1 MQWVKDN
8 NIGGG
13 FTWDTSLDDFNGKFC
28 NEGKFPLI
36 TSAIDTLTGSISSSS
51 TTTFSSTIASSST
64 APPSSTAITSSA
76 SSTTTAALTGS
87 SEENLIYY

>member
-13 FTWDTSLDDFNGKFC
+13 FMWDTSLDDFNGNFC

-36 TSAIDTLTGSISSSS
+36 
-51 TTTFSSTIASSST
+51 
-64 APPSSTAITSSA
+64 STAIKWSNG
-76 SSTTTAALTGS
+76 L
-87 SEENLIYY
+87 

>member
-36 TSAIDTLTGSISSSS
+36 N
-51 TTTFSSTIASSST
+51 
-64 APPSSTAITSSA
+64 TAITTLNGVSLSTSATTLA
-76 SSTTTAALTGS
+76 SSTLAPTIAISGTTQSLTS
-87 SEENLIYY
+87 SATSTGENDFIL

>member
-51 TTTFSSTIASSST
+51 TIASSSI
-64 APPSSTAITSSA
+64 APLSSTAITSSV

-87 SEENLIYY
+87 SEENWIYY

>member
-1 MQWVKDN
+1 MPEGEGMSSIDL
-8 NIGGG
+8 G

-51 TTTFSSTIASSST
+51 TIASSSI
-64 APPSSTAITSSA
+64 APLSSTAITSSV

-87 SEENLIYY
+87 SEEN

>member
-28 NEGKFPLI
+28 NDGKFPLI

-51 TTTFSSTIASSST
+51 TIASSSI
-64 APPSSTAITSSA
+64 APLSSTAITSSV

-87 SEENLIYY
+87 SEENWIYY